1 MIARENRGQSR
12 MTVEA
17 LASHTPG
24 ADGLVEILRQYQDVA
39 VRLTDFTQLSHAAE
53 LVRGDEERITVK
65 RP

>member
-1 MIARENRGQSR
+1 